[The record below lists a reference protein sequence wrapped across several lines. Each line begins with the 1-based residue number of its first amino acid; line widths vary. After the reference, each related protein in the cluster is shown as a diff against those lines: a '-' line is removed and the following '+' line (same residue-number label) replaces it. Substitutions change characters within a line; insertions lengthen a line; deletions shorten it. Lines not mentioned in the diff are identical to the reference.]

1 MDFSRF
7 PMLILRDQ
15 YCAFYTEIL
24 SCNED
29 EGGTPALLLSP
40 NTHKRVL
47 FEIQN

>member
-7 PMLILRDQ
+7 PMLILRNE
-15 YCAFYTEIL
+15 YCAFYTTIL

-29 EGGTPALLLSP
+29 ESGNPALLLSP

-47 FEIQN
+47 VEIHS